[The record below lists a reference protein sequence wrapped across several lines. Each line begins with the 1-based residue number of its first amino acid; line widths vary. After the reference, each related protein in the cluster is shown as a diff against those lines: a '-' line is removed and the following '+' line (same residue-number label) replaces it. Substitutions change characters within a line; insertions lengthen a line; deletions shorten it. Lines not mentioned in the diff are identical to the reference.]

1 MENFAFG
8 PIPSRRLGKSLGI
21 NNIPVKHC
29 TYSCIYCQLG
39 KTTTLM
45 TERQAFYEPEAIC
58 AEVKKKVGEAL
69 QRGYT
74 VDYLTFVPDG
84 EPTLDLNLGDEISYL
99 KEIGIPIAVLTNASL
114 LWRDDVR
121 ENLMGADLVSLK
133 LDAISQDLWKRIDR
147 PHKNLELKA
156 ILEGMLKFADDF
168 KGTII
173 SETMLVD
180 GFFYGNEL
188 KKIAD
193 FLSSLKR
200 LDMAYVAIPT
210 RPPTEKWVKPASEEV
225 VNAAFQIFSEKLD
238 GKVECLTGYE
248 GNAFAST
255 GNAED
260 DLLSI
265 TSVHPMRSEA
275 VKELL
280 SKNNTDLGVLDKLL
294 MEGKIVEL
302 RYEGD
307 KYYMRKLPTRAED

>member
-58 AEVKKKVGEAL
+58 AEVKKKVCEAL

-84 EPTLDLNLGDEISYL
+84 EPTLDLNLGDEISSL
-99 KEIGIPIAVLTNASL
+99 KPIGIPIAVLTNASL

-180 GFFYGNEL
+180 GFIYGNEL